1 MLCKNNM
8 ASLDYKSKKNNAK
21 HIFPSFPFFIFYLFI
36 KGIIKKTYYEMHEY
50 YEMQILET
58 TTTKKKKKKSKR
70 TMVTKNI
77 KMKHKNHVK
86 RTQLD

>member
-50 YEMQILET
+50 YAMQILET
-58 TTTKKKKKKSKR
+58 KKKKKTNSNNNNKKEKWSQRIKR
-70 TMVTKNI
+70 
-77 KMKHKNHVK
+77 
-86 RTQLD
+86 